1 MRRPF
6 QHITEEDESN
16 IDMTPMLDIVFIML
30 IFFVVTASFVK
41 ETGIEINRPQ
51 SSTATPK
58 ETANIKIA
66 IDSQDAIWLDK
77 RKVDERSVKA
87 ILERMHIENPQGTL
101 IIQADKNS
109 TNDKL
114 VSVMDAARQAG
125 ISAISIAAVEQ

>member
-51 SSTATPK
+51 ASTATPK

-77 RKVDERSVKA
+77 RKVDERTVKA
-87 ILERMHIENPQGTL
+87 ILERMHLENPQGTL
-101 IIQADKNS
+101 IIQADKKS

>member
-6 QHITEEDESN
+6 HHITEEDESN

-51 SSTATPK
+51 ASTATPK
-58 ETANIKIA
+58 ETANIKIS
-66 IDSQDAIWLDK
+66 IDAQDAIWLDK

-87 ILERMHIENPQGTL
+87 ILERMHIENPQGAL
-101 IIQADKNS
+101 IIQADKKS

>member
-51 SSTATPK
+51 ASTATPK

-101 IIQADKNS
+101 IIQADKKS